1 LFQDFFSKIYAMVET
16 KEPKQRVVELKDML
30 RKVIYTMVSRG
41 MFERHKLVFLSQI
54 TIRLM
59 SKGMLKYKEEFDLK
73 KVLFLLTGGA
83 GQNKSEAE
91 RLPDASWN
99 QVLKLAEIGGF
110 EKLPED
116 ISKTYNLKFKE
127 WWNEN
132 APEKE
137 RMPGEWKNFEKKFE
151 EILIVRALR
160 QDRIS
165 SIMTNWIN

>member
-91 RLPDASWN
+91 WLPDASWN

-116 ISKTYNLKFKE
+116 IF
-127 WWNEN
+127 EN
-132 APEKE
+132 IKPQVQGMVE
-137 RMPGEWKNFEKKFE
+137 RKCTRERTHAWRME
-151 EILIVRALR
+151 ELR
-160 QDRIS
+160 EEV
-165 SIMTNWIN
+165 

>member
-1 LFQDFFSKIYAMVET
+1 LFQDFFAKIYAMVET

-59 SKGMLKYKEEFDLK
+59 SKGMLRYKEEFDLK
-73 KVLFLLTGGA
+73 KVLFLLTGGS
-83 GQNKSEAE
+83 GQNKSEADW
-91 RLPDASWN
+91 LPDASWN

-116 ISKTYNLKFKE
+116 ISKT
-127 WWNEN
+127 
-132 APEKE
+132 
-137 RMPGEWKNFEKKFE
+137 
-151 EILIVRALR
+151 
-160 QDRIS
+160 
-165 SIMTNWIN
+165 